1 MVRRLSLV
9 AAVLALGAIG
19 ASAAGGSSPSAWSAA
34 ATIHTCGSA
43 SDPRVVFPYSLP
55 TARSGHGA
63 ILWLGAAPGCP
74 RSGATRLDSATL
86 HSDDQPSAPRALS
99 SAASLSAPLE
109 VAGTTVG
116 QVVAVV
122 GERSGA
128 VLGEAPAGYPLTNL
142 RQLGGPADEVAT
154 AVGWI
159 GDADVVSTAS
169 LHGGEAI
176 ELRAQRHY
184 ARSFAAPV
192 IMREGSAQI
201 SSLTVAMDFRADSIV
216 LWVAGGE
223 LHAQWVSNDGRP
235 NGPQVLGPA
244 GYDTQVGAVLS
255 DNNHAFV
262 IWTDQPAPG
271 HGGTTAI
278 FLDHSGPN
286 VVFSGRPR
294 VLTTFTQPAAQRLG
308 PGAVALVRETPSEG
322 VLAAWTLV
330 QGSNYVVQ
338 AAGLTSH
345 TVLPAAT
352 IAQQGADLRL
362 AALATGP
369 RDDVVAVLERAPR
382 TSSGFDSAQQAILAA
397 RTVPGGPGGVAF
409 ETPAQLAAPGPNG
422 EVSVAVDPD
431 SDQAVVAW
439 QTQSGGSA
447 RVDYAVRSGP

>member
-1 MVRRLSLV
+1 MRRLSLV
-9 AAVLALGAIG
+9 AAVLALAAVG
-19 ASAAGGSSPSAWSAA
+19 ASAAGGSSSSAWSAA
-34 ATIHTCGSA
+34 ATIRTCGSA

-55 TARSGHGA
+55 SVRSGHGA
-63 ILWLGAAPGCP
+63 ILWLGAAPSCP
-74 RSGATRLDSATL
+74 RGGATALVSATL
-86 HSDDQPSAPRALS
+86 HSDDQPSLPRALS
-99 SAASLSAPLE
+99 AGAALSGPLAA
-109 VAGTTVG
+109 AGTTAG
-116 QVVAVV
+116 QIVAVA
-122 GERSGA
+122 GERAGA
-128 VLGEAPAGYPLTNL
+128 VLGEAPAGYPLAHL
-142 RQLGGPADEVAT
+142 QQLGGPADEVAT
-154 AVGWI
+154 ADGWI

-169 LHGGEAI
+169 LHGTEAI

-192 IMREGSAQI
+192 IMREGTAQI

-216 LWVAGGE
+216 LWVAGGD
-223 LHAQWVSNDGRP
+223 LHAQWVSNNGRP

-244 GYDTQVGAVLS
+244 GYDTQIGAVLS
-255 DNNHAFV
+255 DNNRAFV

-271 HGGTTAI
+271 RSGPTTI
-278 FLDHSGPN
+278 FLDHSGSN
-286 VVFSGRPR
+286 VVFASRPR
-294 VLTTFTQPAAQRLG
+294 VLTTFTQPSAQRLG

-330 QGSNYVVQ
+330 QGSSYVVA

-369 RDDVVAVLERAPR
+369 HDDVVAVLERAPR
-382 TSSGFDSAQQAILAA
+382 TSSGFDSAEQAILAA

-409 ETPAQLAAPGPNG
+409 GTPAQLAAPGPNG

-431 SDQAVVAW
+431 NDEALVAW

-447 RVDYAVRSGP
+447 RVAYAVRSGP